1 MWSAASSFFQSAW
14 ETSSAAAFNPVF
26 TLLSASVTPL
36 EVVAFVLSLWMVAC
50 NMRVNPLGWPL
61 AIISSLLY
69 CALFWRSKLYGDASL
84 QIFFVV
90 VAGWGWWQWLHG
102 TTDDGAALP
111 VRSLSR
117 RQQWLAVLAV
127 LAAWPALGLFLK
139 HYTDTDVPYWDAL
152 PTAASV
158 LGQYL
163 LGRKFIENWLT
174 WIAVNVVSIGLYAYK
189 GLWLTVVLYAIFV
202 VLSVLGWRAWLRIKA
217 DQA

>member
-1 MWSAASSFFQSAW
+1 MWSAASSLIQSVCD
-14 ETSSAAAFNPVF
+14 SAFSPAF
-26 TLLSASVTPL
+26 TLLSAPVTPL
-36 EVVAFVLSLWMVAC
+36 EIVAFVLSLWMVAC

-69 CALFWRSKLYGDASL
+69 CALFWRSKLYGDAAL
-84 QIFFVV
+84 QIFFAVV
-90 VAGWGWWQWLHG
+90 GGWGWWQWLHG

-111 VRSLSR
+111 VRSLNR
-117 RQQWLAVLAV
+117 RQQLLAVLAV

-174 WIAVNVVSIGLYAYK
+174 WIGVNVVSIGLYAYK

-202 VLSVLGWRAWLRIKA
+202 VLSVLGWRAWVRIKA
-217 DQA
+217 EQA